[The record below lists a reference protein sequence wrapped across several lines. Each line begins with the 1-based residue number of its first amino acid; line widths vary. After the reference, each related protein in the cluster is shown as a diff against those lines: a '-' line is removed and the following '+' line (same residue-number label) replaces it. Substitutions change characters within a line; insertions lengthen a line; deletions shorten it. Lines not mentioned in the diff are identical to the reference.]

1 MTLFTL
7 CVLIIVA
14 LQQTVFSGYALLSI
28 FYMNMLFQLYASGN
42 HNLLVITL
50 LSISIIVLVSLLIVR
65 SYAPSVSATTN
76 SLIISMSSS
85 VYLVDISMEYQLIII
100 CLVVICSLAV
110 IHGYTLI
117 LVYKISCL

>member
-1 MTLFTL
+1 
-7 CVLIIVA
+7 
-14 LQQTVFSGYALLSI
+14 
-28 FYMNMLFQLYASGN
+28 
-42 HNLLVITL
+42 
-50 LSISIIVLVSLLIVR
+50 
-65 SYAPSVSATTN
+65 
-76 SLIISMSSS
+76 MSSS